1 MQGPFWQFLRHEKR
15 LIIDPGARPAYYK
28 TGLYFSAMNAE
39 THQSVIRARWRG
51 AVTDAETGYT
61 AVPDILIRSQKRL
74 QLSATEMVV
83 LLNILLHWWQPDEWP
98 FPRISTISERM
109 GIGRRTVERAIQS
122 LREKGL
128 LIRLRSESING
139 GPSVRRFDLSGL
151 IHTLERLV
159 EENERFKSKQDNQ

>member
-1 MQGPFWQFLRHEKR
+1 
-15 LIIDPGARPAYYK
+15 
-28 TGLYFSAMNAE
+28 MNDKA
-39 THQSVIRARWRG
+39 HQPTIRARWRG

-83 LLNILLHWWQPDEWP
+83 LLNILLHWWQPSEWP

-128 LIRLRSESING
+128 LIHLRSESTSR
-139 GPSVRRFDLSGL
+139 GPSIRRFDLSGL
-151 IHTLERLV
+151 VHTLEQLV
-159 EENERFKSKQDNQ
+159 EENERFKSKQDKQ